1 VELDLG
7 VDVKSAKG
15 SFTTPASTGN
25 DSVTG
30 VGFQPKAVMFWA
42 VPRTDESAGS
52 HASHFMGFS
61 DGSNNKASSIKSEDA
76 VNDNGRTQE
85 NQAIYLRGVDVSDTL
100 AVATVSSFDS
110 DGFTLNYTSTNSG
123 YYIHYIAFGGDDL
136 SAYVGEKVVS
146 GSPLTGLSFAPDM
159 MFLSTTGYTT
169 VATDDTNGIYAF
181 GVVNDS
187 NHWYLGTHQGSNN
200 TVKDG
205 RLRDDGCLTQAYNN
219 SITWEMTSCSL
230 TSDGMSWT
238 GTNTDEFNYLAL
250 NTGGQDV
257 KVGTFFKETS
267 GTTGA
272 TQDLSSWGFTEDAAI
287 VGFSS
292 AGKIDELFSDHVR
305 ATIGAYDGT
314 NQGMITFN
322 DANALTDSDSIQNN
336 DYAIGIAESDA
347 SVVAAGTASQLD
359 DDGVR
364 ITWNTNNTTAY
375 NIGYW
380 AIEEGKATAA
390 SGSIT
395 SPTIDYDLVSGMSS
409 WDELSW
415 TDDET
420 NGDLKYQM
428 QYWDGD
434 SWELIPDGILSGNST
449 GFDTSPIDLSS
460 LNTTTYNQVR
470 IKANFTNSGGTAIL
484 QDWSLGWKSAA
495 VSVTL
500 NTDGTVAF
508 GNVSLSAEENT
519 LASGVDDTEIVKN
532 NGSATENFNI
542 KTSNATGGTQWS
554 VGASAGSDI
563 CVVSF
568 STNDGGAWEVL
579 QTVDSYETL
588 ATSVSVDGT
597 VNLDLKIGIPTITT
611 DYNQKSITITVQAVA
626 P

>member
-1 VELDLG
+1 
-7 VDVKSAKG
+7 
-15 SFTTPASTGN
+15 
-25 DSVTG
+25 
-30 VGFQPKAVMFWA
+30 
-42 VPRTDESAGS
+42 
-52 HASHFMGFS
+52 
-61 DGSNNKASSIKSEDA
+61 
-76 VNDNGRTQE
+76 
-85 NQAIYLRGVDVSDTL
+85 
-100 AVATVSSFDS
+100 
-110 DGFTLNYTSTNSG
+110 
-123 YYIHYIAFGGDDL
+123 
-136 SAYVGEKVVS
+136 
-146 GSPLTGLSFAPDM
+146 
-159 MFLSTTGYTT
+159 
-169 VATDDTNGIYAF
+169 
-181 GVVNDS
+181 
-187 NHWYLGTHQGSNN
+187 
-200 TVKDG
+200 
-205 RLRDDGCLTQAYNN
+205 
-219 SITWEMTSCSL
+219 
-230 TSDGMSWT
+230 
-238 GTNTDEFNYLAL
+238 
-250 NTGGQDV
+250 
-257 KVGTFFKETS
+257 
-267 GTTGA
+267 
-272 TQDLSSWGFTEDAAI
+272 
-287 VGFSS
+287 
-292 AGKIDELFSDHVR
+292 
-305 ATIGAYDGT
+305 
-314 NQGMITFN
+314 
-322 DANALTDSDSIQNN
+322 
-336 DYAIGIAESDA
+336 
-347 SVVAAGTASQLD
+347 
-359 DDGVR
+359 
-364 ITWNTNNTTAY
+364 
-375 NIGYW
+375 
-380 AIEEGKATAA
+380 
-390 SGSIT
+390 
-395 SPTIDYDLVSGMSS
+395 
-409 WDELSW
+409 
-415 TDDET
+415 
-420 NGDLKYQM
+420 M